1 MDTLVSGWGRRYA
14 SNPRTLGISPRQLG
28 TNPRALSRNPSV
40 GTSADKHRVAAHR
53 ARAERVLSMY
63 GIALCE
69 PCEGTGWVET
79 AAGMVRCQHQPLTIA
94 QAEEICRRW
103 GHYIDSKH
111 GNSDAG
117 NPYTVRRIERVLG
130 RKPPD

>member
-79 AAGMVRCQHQPLTIA
+79 AAGMVRCQHQPAAVSTHPVPSHGSQRAIP
-94 QAEEICRRW
+94 
-103 GHYIDSKH
+103 YIDSTR
-111 GNSDAG
+111 SA
-117 NPYTVRRIERVLG
+117 LAL
-130 RKPPD
+130 